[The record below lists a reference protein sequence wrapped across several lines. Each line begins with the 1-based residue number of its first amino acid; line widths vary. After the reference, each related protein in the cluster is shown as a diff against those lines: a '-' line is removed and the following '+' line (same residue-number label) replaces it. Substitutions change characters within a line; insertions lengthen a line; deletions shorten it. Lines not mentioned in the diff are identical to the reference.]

1 MSILV
6 LSINISHYRVS
17 INCAIA
23 AEYQLHYW
31 FFHIMG
37 DLFNFN
43 NLLLDDID
51 SIIPIAL
58 NLSTPSIETSQA
70 TKNPPT
76 ISEIEHCT
84 VRKIIQNNFG
94 QC

>member
-1 MSILV
+1 
-6 LSINISHYRVS
+6 
-17 INCAIA
+17 
-23 AEYQLHYW
+23 
-31 FFHIMG
+31 MG

-70 TKNPPT
+70 TKNPST